1 MNNKTFIDAIINDL
15 DIKDT
20 DVLIQIRDALSKELK
35 DCIVSVKPKTEY
47 SNDEILNLYF
57 SRMEY
62 QNRSKG
68 TIKQYKIVLLPFRK
82 SIDKPIE
89 CINEYDIIGWLNQY
103 EKNHE
108 ISKRT
113 KEQKRKILQ
122 AFFTFL
128 LNEGLLKHGN
138 PMAKVLP
145 ISYTKKVRQPL
156 TESEINKIRIAC
168 TNIRDNAIFETL
180 LSTGCRV
187 SEIANLKIEDI
198 DMENNMA
205 KIKGKG
211 DKERIVFL
219 SARAIEFLKIY
230 LQQSKRSDNYI
241 FVSNHRPYRGLSNKS
256 LERIIRKMS
265 NSANI
270 DKAVFP
276 HLLRHTFA
284 TNAIN
289 KGMPI
294 SSLCDLMGHSSIDT
308 TRIYAKNSN
317 TKLKYDYEMHI

>member
-1 MNNKTFIDAIINDL
+1 MNNKTFIDTVINDL
-15 DIKDT
+15 NIKDT
-20 DVLIQIRDALSKELK
+20 DVLIQIRDALSKALK
-35 DCIVSVKPKTEY
+35 DCIVSAKPKTKY
-47 SNDEILNLYF
+47 NNDEILDLYF
-57 SRMEY
+57 SRMKY

-68 TIKQYKIVLLPFRK
+68 TIEQYRIVLLPFIK
-82 SIDKPIE
+82 SIDKPIKS
-89 CINEYDIIGWLNQY
+89 INEYDIIDWLNQY
-103 EKNHE
+103 EKNHK

-128 LNEGLLKHGN
+128 LNEGLLKNGN

-168 TNIRDNAIFETL
+168 TDIRDNAIFETL

-230 LQQSKRSDNYI
+230 IRQSKRSDNHV
-241 FVSNHRPYRGLSNKS
+241 FVSNHHPYSGLSNKS

-265 NSANI
+265 DSANI
-270 DKAVFP
+270 NKAVFP

-284 TNAIN
+284 TTAIN

-308 TRIYAKNSN
+308 TRIYAKNSS

>member
-1 MNNKTFIDAIINDL
+1 
-15 DIKDT
+15 
-20 DVLIQIRDALSKELK
+20 
-35 DCIVSVKPKTEY
+35 
-47 SNDEILNLYF
+47 
-57 SRMEY
+57 MEFT
-62 QNRSKG
+62 NP
-68 TIKQYKIVLLPFRK
+68 T
-82 SIDKPIE
+82 
-89 CINEYDIIGWLNQY
+89 
-103 EKNHE
+103 
-108 ISKRT
+108 T
-113 KEQKRKILQ
+113 KEQMFSTLQ
-122 AFFTFL
+122 DIFYYYRIRREAWEDVEL
-128 LNEGLLKHGN
+128 
-138 PMAKVLP
+138 
-145 ISYTKKVRQPL
+145 QPL
-156 TESEINKIRIAC
+156 KLNKLEFNRSTQEEILERAEKLVCADVSQKKHQSVQQLILAKTELTCKTVSLAQQIQETENAIIALYDKQVEELKKQLSKLGTANSTIESSEINKIRIAC

-187 SEIANLKIEDI
+187 SEIANLKLEDI

-230 LQQSKRSDNYI
+230 IQQSKRSDNYV
-241 FVSNHRPYRGLSNKS
+241 FVSNHRPYSGLSNKS

-265 NSANI
+265 DSANI
-270 DKAVFP
+270 NKAVFP